1 MNNACPKC
9 GAIYNVAA
17 KDLGRRIKCKK
28 CGESLEVREDGL
40 EIEDPNA
47 PPPAPKTVPEMEPE
61 DNEAP
66 RRKRRGS
73 GPAFNPMELLAKV
86 GGIPTLLFGF
96 GAFLV
101 IVFLFMPIIGVAAV
115 DRVQGASERVDLQW
129 KTKEREMVREKKSS
143 EEIGKAREEFYK
155 KKDKDALDEDV
166 GYERIGNK
174 RSRWMEL
181 YGMMFGFLF
190 LMIGSIGYMNPE
202 QSLMRRILGTVVLG
216 VQVIIIFIIFSAMGG
231 CGGKGANPLAG

>member
-61 DNEAP
+61 DDEAP
-66 RRKRRGS
+66 RRKRRSS
-73 GPAFNPMELLAKV
+73 GQAFNPMELLAKI

-115 DRVQGASERVDLQW
+115 DRAQGASERVDLQW
-129 KTKEREMVREKKSS
+129 KTKERELIREKKQ
-143 EEIGKAREEFYK
+143 EEIQKTREEFYK
-155 KKDKDALDEDV
+155 KKDKESLEEDV
-166 GYERIGNK
+166 GYERISHK
-174 RSRWMEL
+174 RSRWMEM

-190 LMIGSIGYMNPE
+190 LMVGSIGYMNPE

-231 CGGKGANPLAG
+231 CGKGGNPITG